1 MSATVRHPIVRH
13 AHPQLVAALTAALL
27 VAGSF
32 APTDARAA
40 PRVDT
45 VNGHPV
51 LIVDG
56 APFLELAAQL
66 QENSDKDPENLTVDE
81 YLDTAKSVGFN
92 AVRVPVRW
100 RTFASGA
107 TRNVFRAND
116 PTRADLDAVVAGA
129 RARGL
134 KINLAWEGS
143 NVIGKA
149 NFAPDDIASKSGT
162 FHASGSLAPPP
173 GFDFVNGPASYGS
186 FVVVTNPD
194 GSIAASPPSAT
205 ANRGVFCPDW
215 PNVLARE
222 RADFLALVD
231 WIADAN
237 AAGDVIITLQV
248 ENEPALVDESDPA
261 SKPTQRC
268 RCALSEHQFANP
280 SERIAGFDA
289 SFPTFTQY
297 QNARPALVAE
307 LGIDEVY
314 TQWSM
319 QRYWAEL
326 TRAAHARLPNF
337 PLILNLF
344 GHDEPSTPE
353 PDHPGSPFH
362 DVDGWITNAGIVSA
376 GPDMYGYK
384 QEVYDP
390 QADSAKNFLFAPEFG
405 AQYFPHF
412 QVFGVLGSNLANGG
426 ATYLGMGM
434 SSYALYG
441 DIVSLFVG
449 MVSDGV
455 TRGIFPNATK
465 GTWFQSILG
474 QTFSGAFYARATNA
488 ALGSAMA
495 PLARA
500 AGTAN
505 LVAFFDR
512 AYLGSGDTF
521 SGGTVSVGSTQVT
534 LTDLGDAGTPARG
547 AIVRTGNADFTAVGV
562 SYRARFQVA
571 TPAGGW
577 RVERGAWRGDTWEKR
592 ADPLDGTVS
601 VDASSVTV
609 TLSSDER
616 ATAGPL
622 TIGAGGPLDLQ
633 YALRIQPA
641 NGGGPLDS
649 DGDGVPD
656 STDNCPSVA
665 NPGQA
670 DSDGDG
676 LGDACEGSGGADRD
690 GDGVPDA
697 TDNCPD
703 TPNANQLDSDGDGV
717 GDACEPPPP
726 GGGGGCAVPANGA
739 SATDV
744 WLAAAAAVAAHLLR
758 ARARRAVGRTPPRLA
773 SR

>member
-1 MSATVRHPIVRH
+1 MLTPILGFV
-13 AHPQLVAALTAALL
+13 LSL
-27 VAGSF
+27 
-32 APTDARAA
+32 APARVNAS
-40 PRVDT
+40 PRVET
-45 VNGHPV
+45 IHGHPV
-51 LIVDG
+51 LVVDG
-56 APFLELAAQL
+56 APFLQLAAQL
-66 QENSDKDPENLTVDE
+66 QENSDKDPDNLTLDE

-92 AVRVPVRW
+92 AIRVPVRW

-116 PTRADLDAVVAGA
+116 PTRADLDRVAAGA

-134 KINLAWEGS
+134 KVNLAWEGS

-162 FHASGSLAPPP
+162 FHANGSQKPPS
-173 GFDFVNGPASYGS
+173 GFDFVNGPASYGN

-194 GSIAASPPSAT
+194 GSIAASAPSTT

-222 RADFLALVD
+222 RTDFLALVD
-231 WIADAN
+231 WIAGVN
-237 AAGDVIITLQV
+237 ADGDVVITLQV
-248 ENEPALVDESDPA
+248 ENEPALVDENDTA

-280 SERIAGFDA
+280 GQRIAGFDS

-297 QNARPALVAE
+297 QNARPALVTE

-314 TQWSM
+314 SQWSM

-326 TRAAHARLPNF
+326 TRAAHARLPGF

-362 DVDGWITNAGIVSA
+362 DVDGWITYAGIVSA

-390 QADSAKNFLFAPEFG
+390 QADSAQNFLFAPEFG
-405 AQYFPHF
+405 AQYYPHF
-412 QVFGVLGSNLANGG
+412 QVFGVLGSNLSNAG

-441 DIVSLFVG
+441 DVVSLFVG

-455 TRGIFPNATK
+455 TRGIFPNAAK

-474 QTFSGAFYARATNA
+474 QAYSGAFYARASNA
-488 ALGSAMA
+488 ALGAAMA

-500 AGTAN
+500 AGTSN

-512 AYLGSGDTF
+512 VYLSGGDSF
-521 SGGTVSVGSTQVT
+521 SGGSVSVGSTPVT

-547 AIVRTGNADFTAVGV
+547 AIVRTGSADFTAVGV
-562 SYRARFQVA
+562 SYRARFQA
-571 TPAGGW
+571 STPEGGW
-577 RVERGAWRGDTWEKR
+577 RVERGAWRGETWQKLAE
-592 ADPLDGTVS
+592 PLDGTVS
-601 VDASSVTV
+601 VDANSVTV

-616 ATAGPL
+616 STSGAL

-633 YALRIQPA
+633 YAVRIQPA
-641 NGGGPLDS
+641 GGSGPLDS

-656 STDNCPSVA
+656 STDNCPNVT
-665 NPGQA
+665 NPSQT
-670 DSDGDG
+670 DSNRNGI
-676 LGDACEGSGGADRD
+676 GDACESSSGDDRD

-703 TPNANQLDSDGDGV
+703 TPNANQLDSNGNGA

-726 GGGGGCAVPANGA
+726 GGGGGCAVAARRHTLGDAGWIVVACAA
-739 SATDV
+739 SVALRRRRRRAPTQRASHADSE
-744 WLAAAAAVAAHLLR
+744 AAAV
-758 ARARRAVGRTPPRLA
+758 TD
-773 SR
+773 